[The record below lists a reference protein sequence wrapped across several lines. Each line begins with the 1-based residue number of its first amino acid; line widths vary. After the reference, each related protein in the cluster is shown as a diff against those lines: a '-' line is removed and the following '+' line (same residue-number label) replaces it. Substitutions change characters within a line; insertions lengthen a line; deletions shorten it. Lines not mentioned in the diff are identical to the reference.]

1 MSLVRTR
8 GAVARTREMS
18 QPVAPAAPSS
28 TSSSALDF
36 LLVAGRLKTSK
47 RTGWVHHGVP
57 LPESISDHMY
67 RMALAALLL
76 LPDDG
81 DAPPDYRTRA
91 ALIALVHDV
100 GEAITGDIVPH
111 DPMGRAEKL
120 RREEEAMR
128 DLHDLV
134 TRATTPASSSPSSPS
149 SALLLSLYNEYESQS
164 TAEGRAVKDLDKF
177 EMVLQAY
184 EYEVANPGLDLSPFF
199 ESVRGKL
206 RGDRVREWMGELE
219 RRREELWAGRRA
231 AQREA
236 EARTEAALAGRGER
250 RARLLLGLGGAAA
263 AAVVALLFVAPRWGR

>member
-1 MSLVRTR
+1 
-8 GAVARTREMS
+8 MS
-18 QPVAPAAPSS
+18 QPVAPAAPSSTSTS

-134 TRATTPASSSPSSPS
+134 ARATTPASSPPSSSPS

-236 EARTEAALAGRGER
+236 EARTEATLAGRGER

-263 AAVVALLFVAPRWGR
+263 AVVALLFVAPRRRG